1 MKLAIV
7 LMVTLLWMAPLAPAD
22 DQDIPI
28 AADREGAHT
37 YRSFRGDQAGTSVED
52 QVDVALTAYNDGLGL
67 VRDTRELT
75 LSTGEVMLDFRDVA
89 ERIKP
94 ETVSLQSLASAE
106 SLTVFEQNYEYDLMS
121 PSKLKEKYV
130 GEMVKLVSFSEKD
143 GFETVDARLLS
154 VNEGPIY
161 EVDGEIYLGHPG
173 EVVLPDVPGDLRA
186 TPTLVWLLDNAL
198 RNQELELTYLT
209 EGISWKADYV
219 INLARDDRSMDLTG
233 WITLDNRSGATY
245 ENAELKLVAGD
256 VHRVERRPEPRE
268 MRMMDAAVA
277 AEAAPAQQEAFAE
290 YHLYT
295 IPRRTTIRQ
304 NQQKQVLLLEADDIV
319 SDKHYELHAPSRFF
333 RQQVGAQ
340 RDLRPEVYIEFANE
354 EGNNLGM
361 PLPAGVMRVYQ
372 EDSEGMAQF
381 AGEDRIDHTP
391 RDEDVRLKIGSAFDV
406 LADRVQTDF
415 TRVSDRV
422 TESSFEITL
431 RNHKDA
437 DVTVDVVEN
446 LQGDWEILE
455 SSHEYEQRDA
465 RTAVFSLEAPS
476 RGETVL
482 TYDVRVRW

>member
-7 LMVTLLWMAPLAPAD
+7 VMAALLWAFPLVSA
-22 DQDIPI
+22 Q
-28 AADREGAHT
+28 E
-37 YRSFRGDQAGTSVED
+37 QAGTSVED

-75 LSTGEVMLDFRDVA
+75 LPTGELFLDFRDVA

-94 ETVSLQSLASAE
+94 ETVSLQSLASE
-106 SLTVFEQNYEYDLMS
+106 RSLTVFEQNYEYDLMS

-130 GEMVKLVSFSEKD
+130 GEMVKLQSFSEKD

-173 EVVLPDVPGDLRA
+173 QVVLPDVPEDLRA

-198 RNQELELTYLT
+198 SNQELELTYLT

-268 MRMMDAAVA
+268 MRMMMDAAVA
-277 AEAAPAQQEAFAE
+277 ERAAPAEQEAFAE

-304 NQQKQVLLLEADDIV
+304 NQQKQVLLLEADNIV
-319 SDKHYELHAPSRFF
+319 SDKHYELHAPSHFF
-333 RQQVGAQ
+333 RQRVGTQ

-361 PLPAGVMRVYQ
+361 PLPGGIMRVYQ
-372 EDSEGMAQF
+372 EDSAGMPQF

-446 LQGDWEILE
+446 LQGDWEILD
-455 SSHEYEQRDA
+455 SSHNYEQRDA
-465 RTAVFSLEAPS
+465 RTALFSLDVPS

>member
-1 MKLAIV
+1 MKLVIV
-7 LMVTLLWMAPLAPAD
+7 LTVALLGMAPLVSA
-22 DQDIPI
+22 
-28 AADREGAHT
+28 EE
-37 YRSFRGDQAGTSVED
+37 QAGTSVED
-52 QVDVALTAYNDGLGL
+52 QVDVALTAYNEGLGL

-75 LSTGEVMLDFRDVA
+75 LPTGELLLDFRDVA

-94 ETVSLQSLASAE
+94 ETVSLKSLASEE

-121 PSKLKEKYV
+121 PSKLQEKYV
-130 GEMVKLVSFSEKD
+130 GEMVKLVSFSEED
-143 GFETVDARLLS
+143 GFETVEARLLS

-173 EVVLPDVPGDLRA
+173 EVVLPDVPEDLRA

-233 WITLDNRSGATY
+233 WITMDNQSGATY
-245 ENAELKLVAGD
+245 EDAELKLVAGD
-256 VHRVERRPEPRE
+256 VHQVQRRPEANE
-268 MRMMDAAVA
+268 MRMMADAAS
-277 AEAAPAQQEAFAE
+277 AEEAEPAQQEAFAE

-304 NQQKQVLLLEADDIV
+304 NQQKQVLLLEADNIV
-319 SDKHYELHAPSRFF
+319 SDKHYELQAPSHFF
-333 RQQVGAQ
+333 RQQIGTQ

-361 PLPAGVMRVYQ
+361 PLPAGIMRVYQ
-372 EDSEGMAQF
+372 QDSAGMPQF

-406 LADRVQTDF
+406 LADRVQKDF

-446 LQGDWEILE
+446 IQGDWEILD
-455 SSHEYEQRDA
+455 SSHEYEHRDA
-465 RTAVFSLEAPS
+465 RTAVFSLDVPS

>member
-7 LMVTLLWMAPLAPAD
+7 VMAALLWAFPLVSA
-22 DQDIPI
+22 Q
-28 AADREGAHT
+28 E
-37 YRSFRGDQAGTSVED
+37 QAGTSVED

-75 LSTGEVMLDFRDVA
+75 LPTGELFLDFRDVA

-94 ETVSLQSLASAE
+94 ETVSLQSLASE
-106 SLTVFEQNYEYDLMS
+106 RSLTVFEQNYEYDLMS

-173 EVVLPDVPGDLRA
+173 QVVLPDVPEDLRA

-198 RNQELELTYLT
+198 SNQELELTYLT

-256 VHRVERRPEPRE
+256 VHRVERRPEPRA
-268 MRMMDAAVA
+268 MRMMADEAVA
-277 AEAAPAQQEAFAE
+277 AEAAPAEQEAFAE

-304 NQQKQVLLLEADDIV
+304 NQQKQVLLLEADNIV
-319 SDKHYELHAPSRFF
+319 SDKHYELHAPSHFF
-333 RQQVGAQ
+333 RQQVGTQ

-361 PLPAGVMRVYQ
+361 PLPGGIMRVYQ
-372 EDSEGMAQF
+372 EDSAGMPQF
-381 AGEDRIDHTP
+381 AGEDRINHTP

-406 LADRVQTDF
+406 VADRVQTDF

-446 LQGDWEILE
+446 IQGDWDILD
-455 SSHEYEQRDA
+455 SSHDYDQRDA
-465 RTAVFSLEAPS
+465 RTAVFSLDIPS

>member
-7 LMVTLLWMAPLAPAD
+7 VMAALLWAFPLVSA
-22 DQDIPI
+22 Q
-28 AADREGAHT
+28 E
-37 YRSFRGDQAGTSVED
+37 QAGTSVED

-75 LSTGEVMLDFRDVA
+75 LPTGELFLDFRDVA

-94 ETVSLQSLASAE
+94 ETVSLQSLASE
-106 SLTVFEQNYEYDLMS
+106 RSLTVFEQNYEYDLMS

-173 EVVLPDVPGDLRA
+173 QVVLPDVPEDLRA

-198 RNQELELTYLT
+198 SNQELELTYLT

-256 VHRVERRPEPRE
+256 VHRVERRPEPRA
-268 MRMMDAAVA
+268 MRMMADEAVA
-277 AEAAPAQQEAFAE
+277 AEAAPAEQEAFAE

-304 NQQKQVLLLEADDIV
+304 NQQKQVLLLEADNIV
-319 SDKHYELHAPSRFF
+319 SDKHYELHAPSHFF
-333 RQQVGAQ
+333 RQQVGTQ

-361 PLPAGVMRVYQ
+361 PLPGGIMRVYQ
-372 EDSEGMAQF
+372 EDSAGMPQF
-381 AGEDRIDHTP
+381 AGEDRINHTP

-406 LADRVQTDF
+406 VADRVQTDF

-446 LQGDWEILE
+446 IQGDWDILD
-455 SSHEYEQRDA
+455 SSHDYEQRDA
-465 RTAVFSLEAPS
+465 RTAVFSLDIPS

>member
-7 LMVTLLWMAPLAPAD
+7 VMAALLWGVPLVSA
-22 DQDIPI
+22 Q
-28 AADREGAHT
+28 E
-37 YRSFRGDQAGTSVED
+37 QAETSVED

-75 LSTGEVMLDFRDVA
+75 LPTGELLLDFRGVA

-94 ETVSLQSLASAE
+94 ETVSLQSLASE
-106 SLTVFEQNYEYDLMS
+106 RSLTVFEQNYEYDLMS
-121 PSKLKEKYV
+121 PSKLMEKYV

-154 VNEGPIY
+154 VNERPIY

-268 MRMMDAAVA
+268 MRMMMDAAVA
-277 AEAAPAQQEAFAE
+277 EAAAPAQQEAFAE

-295 IPRRTTIRQ
+295 ILRRTTIRQ
-304 NQQKQVLLLEADDIV
+304 NQQKQVLLLEADNIV
-319 SDKHYELHAPSRFF
+319 SDKHYELQAPSHFF
-333 RQQVGAQ
+333 RQQIGTQ

-361 PLPAGVMRVYQ
+361 PLPAGIMRVYQ
-372 EDSEGMAQF
+372 EDSAGMPQF
-381 AGEDRIDHTP
+381 AGEDRINHTP

-406 LADRVQTDF
+406 VADRVQTDF

-446 LQGDWEILE
+446 IQGDWDILD
-455 SSHEYEQRDA
+455 SSHDHEQRDA
-465 RTAVFSLEAPS
+465 RTAVFSLDVPS